1 MSELKQSKYIDITTD
16 YGFKKVF
23 GSDTNKDLL
32 IAFLNE
38 LFRGRKVIADL
49 YYNKNEHVGDT
60 EDIGSVIF
68 DLTCTADNGERFI
81 IEVQRT
87 AQVNLKKR
95 MLYYSSKLIADQAPM
110 GNRRAW
116 NYAISEVYIIV
127 LMDGFRMPDVGEEK
141 YFLHDICLCYRD
153 HGKIFYDDL
162 GFIYIELVNFV
173 KAEAEL
179 DNDLDRW
186 LYILK
191 NMSSLKGLSKYL
203 RKPVFEKL
211 FQLAE
216 YSKLKP
222 EEREM
227 YNASLRNKWDA
238 ESIRSSQEE
247 LLKRARE
254 KAMAEGRAE
263 GEAKGKAEGEAKGKA
278 EGKAEVI
285 KNLLS
290 LNKFSISDIA
300 ELANVTEEFVKQI
313 EAEEKETKGK

>member
-1 MSELKQSKYIDITTD
+1 
-16 YGFKKVF
+16 
-23 GSDTNKDLL
+23 
-32 IAFLNE
+32 
-38 LFRGRKVIADL
+38 
-49 YYNKNEHVGDT
+49 
-60 EDIGSVIF
+60 
-68 DLTCTADNGERFI
+68 
-81 IEVQRT
+81 
-87 AQVNLKKR
+87 
-95 MLYYSSKLIADQAPM
+95 
-110 GNRRAW
+110 
-116 NYAISEVYIIV
+116 
-127 LMDGFRMPDVGEEK
+127 MPDAVEEK

-153 HGKIFYDDL
+153 RGKIFYEDL

-254 KAMAEGRAE
+254 KAIAE
-263 GEAKGKAEGEAKGKA
+263 GKAEGEAK
-278 EGKAEVI
+278 GKAEVI

-313 EAEEKETKGK
+313 EAEETKGK

>member
-1 MSELKQSKYIDITTD
+1 VRSGGRWKALPVIRLTRRIQH
-16 YGFKKVF
+16 
-23 GSDTNKDLL
+23 LL
-32 IAFLNE
+32 P
-38 LFRGRKVIADL
+38 
-49 YYNKNEHVGDT
+49 Y
-60 EDIGSVIF
+60 
-68 DLTCTADNGERFI
+68 GERFI

-87 AQVNLKKR
+87 AQDNLKKR
-95 MLYYSSKLIADQAPM
+95 MLYYSSKLIADQAPK

-116 NYAISEVYIIV
+116 NYGISEVYIIV
-127 LMDGFRMPDVGEEK
+127 LMDGFAMPDAGDEK

-162 GFIYIELVNFV
+162 GFIYVELVNFV

-179 DNDLDRW
+179 VNDLDRW
-186 LYILK
+186 LYVLK
-191 NMSSLKGLSKYL
+191 NMSSLNGLSTYL
-203 RKPVFEKL
+203 RKPIFEKL

-227 YNASLRNKWDA
+227 YNVSLRNKWDA

-247 LLKRARE
+247 RLKRARE
-254 KAMAEGRAE
+254 KAMAEGKAE
-263 GEAKGKAEGEAKGKA
+263 GKAEGEVIGKA

-290 LNKFSISDIA
+290 SNKFSISEIA
-300 ELANVTEEFVKQI
+300 ELANVTVEFVNEVQ
-313 EAEEKETKGK
+313 AEIAKYGHG